1 MSPYF
6 KYVVL
11 FAVAITV
18 TYLVTPLV
26 ERVASR
32 LGAVDRP
39 DQRKVHEQPV
49 PSLGGVAMFAGFA
62 AALAFQ
68 CAAERWL
75 HVQSGILTRDT
86 ELLGIIGGA
95 TIIFIVGVLD
105 DLWNLAPIVKAA
117 GQLAAGAV
125 LIASGVSVEFAGN
138 PFGGGLLYLG
148 IWAIPVTLFWVL
160 GFTNTVNFIDGLDG
174 LAAGVCAISGIT
186 FFIFALQ
193 TGQTTA
199 ATLCAIFVAVCIGFL
214 KHNFHPAKIFMGDS
228 GSMFLGFMLGAIA
241 IQGVMKSIA
250 AIALLV
256 PILIMGVPIFDAA
269 FAIVRRAKNRKP
281 ITHAD
286 QGHIHHRLLHKGFS
300 HTQTVIVIYIWS
312 ALLAAAGWSL
322 KFAPAT
328 LKYAILAI
336 LAVLSFLMLNAMGI
350 FEGLRKTL
358 RMNGRV
364 SNGEDDGPVRAADG
378 EDTESA

>member
-1 MSPYF
+1 MSAYL
-6 KYVVL
+6 KYVAL
-11 FAVAITV
+11 FAVALTV

-26 ERVASR
+26 ERIARR
-32 LGAVDRP
+32 LGAVDLP
-39 DQRKVHEQPV
+39 GERKVHEAPV
-49 PSLGGVAMFAGFA
+49 PLLGGVAMFVGFA
-62 AALAFQ
+62 AALFFVCLGERYVRAF
-68 CAAERWL
+68 
-75 HVQSGILTRDT
+75 SGVVTRDRA
-86 ELLGIIGGA
+86 LFGIVAGSM
-95 TIIFIVGVLD
+95 IILIVGVLD
-105 DLWNLAPIVKAA
+105 DLKDLKPITKAA

-125 LIASGVSVEFAGN
+125 LIASGVSVEFIGN

-148 IWAIPVTLFWVL
+148 IWSIPITLFWVL

-174 LAAGVCAISGIT
+174 LAAGVCAIGGAT
-186 FFIFALQ
+186 FFVFAVQ

-199 ATLCAIFVAVCIGFL
+199 AALCAIFVGVCLGFL

-269 FAIVRRAKNRKP
+269 FAIVRRAKSRQP
-281 ITHAD
+281 ITVAD
-286 QGHIHHRLLHKGFS
+286 RGHIHHRLMHKGFS

-328 LKYAILAI
+328 MKYAILAI
-336 LAVLSFLMLNAMGI
+336 LAALSFLMLNAMGI
-350 FEGLRKTL
+350 FEGLRRSLK
-358 RMNGRV
+358 MNGR
-364 SNGEDDGPVRAADG
+364 NGNGNDAK
-378 EDTESA
+378 SA